1 MTKAVLDLA
10 KALINATLLLA
21 ALCLFLGWQLFSSVE
36 SLTDQLVST
45 RDNLSS
51 VHQGITELRAEVGQ
65 IRSAIASGR
74 AIDTQL
80 AERLDAIEMRI
91 SDAQVTMAAQLATID
106 QTAIAAAEAFAA
118 SLVRSL
124 AEAFSQG

>member
-51 VHQGITELRAEVGQ
+51 VYQGITELRAEVGQ

-118 SLVRSL
+118 SLVRGL
-124 AEAFSQG
+124 AEAFGQG